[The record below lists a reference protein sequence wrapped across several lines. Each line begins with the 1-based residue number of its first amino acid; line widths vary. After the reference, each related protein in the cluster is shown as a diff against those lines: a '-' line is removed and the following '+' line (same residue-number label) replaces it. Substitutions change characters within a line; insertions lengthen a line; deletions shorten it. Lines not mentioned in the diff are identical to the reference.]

1 MAAVCRGGRR
11 PLQISETKTLV
22 IYSSTIIFGLIHSY
36 KSVNIKNQPCKSSP
50 HLHHGWIVATQ
61 KGCPKWQDIP
71 LPLVRIFSAFQVP
84 PLPLYCGRPLWMVPY
99 FKSLPLTD
107 FLFSS
112 SLPMISTSSAS
123 KRDCCVHQS
132 GSSENTRNLML
143 LCLLR
148 KCSIASWRVFTC
160 QVSMVLNHHRISV
173 YANTAQSQVLHKNK
187 RREYVGWLHW
197 TKWVG
202 GGRERKLERERGD
215 GKNQLFVVSVSR
227 R

>member
-1 MAAVCRGGRR
+1 MRLGWWIKE
-11 PLQISETKTLV
+11 LLSEK
-22 IYSSTIIFGLIHSY
+22 YIIFNKY
-36 KSVNIKNQPCKSSP
+36 PNK
-50 HLHHGWIVATQ
+50 A
-61 KGCPKWQDIP
+61 
-71 LPLVRIFSAFQVP
+71 
-84 PLPLYCGRPLWMVPY
+84 
-99 FKSLPLTD
+99 LPLTD
-107 FLFSS
+107 FLFSM

-123 KRDCCVHQS
+123 KRDCLLHHS

-173 YANTAQSQVLHKNK
+173 YANTAQSQLLHKNK
-187 RREYVGWLHW
+187 RIEYVGWLQW

-202 GGRERKLERERGD
+202 GD

-227 R
+227 RLLFRITLHRAKEQRSAVWPAAWSFYYLY